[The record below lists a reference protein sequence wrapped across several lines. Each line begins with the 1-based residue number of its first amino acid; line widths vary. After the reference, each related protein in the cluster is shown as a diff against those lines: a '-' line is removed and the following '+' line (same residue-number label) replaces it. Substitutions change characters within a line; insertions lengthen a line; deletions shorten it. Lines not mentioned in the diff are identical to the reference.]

1 MQRRVSAN
9 PRIRLQSSDDELA
22 VVIRYEPVKKL
33 DHEQIGG
40 AGAKAVPTAQSGR
53 QAMQAA
59 GPLIGVL
66 GGMGP
71 LATAAFMT
79 QMVSLTQAACDQD
92 HCRSLVYSNPRIPDR
107 SQAILSDGPSP
118 LPGLLD
124 GIAMLGRCG
133 ADVIAI
139 PCNTAHYWLREL
151 ASATD
156 IPIISI
162 VEAVAQELN
171 RRGLTSGRVGV
182 LGTLGLLQS
191 GVYQSGLA
199 ALGFDAVVLS
209 QAESA
214 RLVEPA
220 IRAIKA
226 GQIGGAEASIQQAI
240 DAMST
245 QGVIAVVLGCT
256 ELPLA
261 VTVSTSTGAIPLVD
275 STKALATACV
285 AWAARHSSR
294 GRTGD
299 RPTLALA

>member
-1 MQRRVSAN
+1 MPPGTGAN
-9 PRIRLQSSDDELA
+9 PRIRLQSSDDESAA
-22 VVIRYEPVKKL
+22 VFRYDRVKKL
-33 DHEQIGG
+33 DHEQIRG
-40 AGAKAVPTAQSGR
+40 AGAKAVPIAQSGR
-53 QAMQAA
+53 QAMQSA

-92 HCRSLVYSNPRIPDR
+92 HCRSLVYSNPHIPDR

-124 GIAMLGRCG
+124 GIAILGRCG

-162 VEAVAQELN
+162 VEAVAQEL
-171 RRGLTSGRVGV
+171 RRQGLTSGRVGV

-209 QAESA
+209 QVESA

-220 IRAIKA
+220 IRAVKA
-226 GQIGGAEASIQQAI
+226 GQIGGAEASIRLAI
-240 DAMST
+240 DAIRT
-245 QGVIAVVLGCT
+245 QGVVAVVLGCT

-261 VTVSTSTGAIPLVD
+261 ATVSTEAGTIPVID
-275 STKALATACV
+275 STKALAAACV
-285 AWAARHSSR
+285 AWAARHVSR
-294 GRTGD
+294 RQPGD
-299 RPTLALA
+299 RPALALA